1 MEMAKILCVLYDDP
15 VDGYSAVIRAR
26 RDPENR
32 TLSRRPDRRHSQSDR
47 LCSRNPARQCV
58 GRTGL
63 AKIPRGFGHTFV
75 VTRDKEGPNSVFE
88 RELPDADIVISQLFW
103 PAYLTAEDREGAKTE
118 VINSCT
124 PASEPI
130 PAVIASN
137 SDYRND
143 LETHELFASDVMPR
157 FA

>member
-1 MEMAKILCVLYDDP
+1 MIPSM
-15 VDGYSAVIRAR
+15 G
-26 RDPENR
+26 
-32 TLSRRPDRRHSQSDR
+32 
-47 LCSRNPARQCV
+47 
-58 GRTGL
+58 
-63 AKIPRGFGHTFV
+63 IPRSYARDAIPKIERYPGGQTATTPKAIDFVPGTLLGSVSGELGLRKFLEGFGHTFV